1 MMGFRGVVT
10 VFLVGIM
17 VGIALLVAVVAI
29 LAAGEESK
37 KEDK

>member
-1 MMGFRGVVT
+1 MGFRGVVA

-17 VGIALLVAVVAI
+17 VCIALIVVSVAI

>member
-1 MMGFRGVVT
+1 MGFRGVVA

-17 VGIALLVAVVAI
+17 VGIALIVVSVAI